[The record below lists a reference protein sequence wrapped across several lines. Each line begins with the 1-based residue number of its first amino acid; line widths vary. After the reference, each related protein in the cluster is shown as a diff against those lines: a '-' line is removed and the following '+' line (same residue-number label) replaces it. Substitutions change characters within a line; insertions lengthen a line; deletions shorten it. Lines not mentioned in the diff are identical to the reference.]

1 MSPRTATA
9 RGAPIDPPPD
19 PVPVSLWLQF
29 FAVAGGPLAWTC
41 QLLINYAFASLAC
54 FPNDQPLQAPTFVG
68 ERALLLVVNLVAVAV
83 AALGLIA
90 AATILQRLRLSLRVG
105 EEPLGPRLGR
115 AHFFAV
121 CGVMTGGAFLAA
133 SLFDTVPLI
142 LVPAC
147 SG

>member
-9 RGAPIDPPPD
+9 RGAAIDPPPD

-29 FAVAGGPLAWTC
+29 FAVAGGPVAWSL
-41 QLLINYAFASLAC
+41 QELINYPFAALAC
-54 FPNDQPLQAPTFVG
+54 FPNDEPLQVPTFAG
-68 ERALLLVVNLVAVAV
+68 ERVLLFVVNLIAVV
-83 AALGLIA
+83 ICALALASAIW
-90 AATILQRLRLSLRVG
+90 ILQRLRLSARAG

-121 CGVMTGGAFLAA
+121 CGVMTGGAFMLG